1 MFNTLLSKQVLESTM
16 LKRIEIKK
24 LFDQFDY
31 NIELKPEGI
40 TILTG
45 PNGYGKT
52 TILRIIHAFSR
63 KNIFFLMKLLFREII
78 FYLKDGDE
86 IRVVKKN
93 GNIIFTFPNEETE
106 EFSEEKVNKR
116 LEQLFGRIPFRR
128 IDENRWLDRRTDEIM
143 DIEAAIAQALERH
156 GIDLKKLSWKSSVA
170 FPNVYLI
177 REQRLIR
184 PVVVKNRLRN
194 RYNESEENESFA
206 KTITQYAHELKEQ
219 IQSVRAESSKITQDL
234 DSSFPSRLFAEE
246 DMITE
251 DDFSF
256 RFKEIKETQEKL
268 SKYGL
273 SGASTEQQ
281 AYKEEN
287 AQALKV
293 YLDDTKKKLSI
304 FDELLKK
311 LDAFTTM
318 LDEHHFSSKRLQV
331 SPEHG
336 FEFLTDNNHS
346 LDLTALSSGEQQE
359 VVLLYELL
367 FKVEPGALVLIDE
380 PEISLHV
387 AWQKEFLKDIL
398 SVIAVQRINVI
409 LATHSPQIIND
420 RWDLT
425 VDLEEIGK

>member
-1 MFNTLLSKQVLESTM
+1 M
-16 LKRIEIKK
+16 LQRIEIKK

-31 NIELKPEGI
+31 NIELKSEGI

-63 KNIFFLMKLLFREII
+63 KDFFFFVKLLFREII
-78 FYLKDGDE
+78 FYLKDGDK
-86 IRVVKKN
+86 IRIVKKN
-93 GNIIFTFPNEETE
+93 GNIVFTFPNEQTE
-106 EFSEEKVNKR
+106 EFSKGEINKR
-116 LEQLFGRIPFRR
+116 VKRLFENALFQR
-128 IDENRWLDRRTDEIM
+128 IDAKHWVDERTDEIM
-143 DIEAAIAQALERH
+143 GIEAAITKASEMYD
-156 GIDLKKLSWKSSVA
+156 IDPKLSWKSSVV
-170 FPNVYLI
+170 FPDVYLI

-184 PVVVKNRLRN
+184 PVVAKKRIGILGQLLTGGYEKN
-194 RYNESEENESFA
+194 EVSENFVE
-206 KTITQYAHELKEQ
+206 TITQYARELKEQ
-219 IQSVRAESSKITQDL
+219 IKSVRAESSKITQDL

-246 DMITE
+246 DKITE

-273 SGASTEQQ
+273 SGASTEQE
-281 AYKEEN
+281 AYKEDN

-336 FEFLTDNNHS
+336 FEFLTENNHS

-387 AWQKEFLKDIL
+387 AWQKEFLKDIF
-398 SVIAVQRINVI
+398 SVIKVQQINVI
-409 LATHSPQIIND
+409 MATHSPQIIND

-425 VDLEEIGK
+425 VNLEETGK

>member
-1 MFNTLLSKQVLESTM
+1 M

-31 NIELKPEGI
+31 NIELNPEGI

-63 KNIFFLMKLLFREII
+63 KDFFFLVKLLFREII
-78 FYLKDGDE
+78 FYLKDGDK

-93 GNIIFTFPNEETE
+93 GNIVFTFPNEQTE
-106 EFSEEKVNKR
+106 EFSKGEINKR
-116 LEQLFGRIPFRR
+116 VERLFESAPFQR
-128 IDENRWLDRRTDEIM
+128 IDEKHLVDERTGKIM
-143 DIEAAIAQALERH
+143 GIEAAITKASKMYD
-156 GIDLKKLSWKSSVA
+156 IDPKLSWKSSVA
-170 FPNVYLI
+170 FPDVYLI
-177 REQRLIR
+177 QEQRLIR
-184 PVVVKNRLRN
+184 PVVVKNRSPDLRHLIG
-194 RYNESEENESFA
+194 YGKSEENENFVE
-206 KTITQYAHELKEQ
+206 TIMQYARELKEQ
-219 IQSVRAESSKITQDL
+219 IKSVRAESSKITQDL
-234 DSSFPSRLFAEE
+234 DSSFPSRLFKEKKGISE
-246 DMITE
+246 N
-251 DDFSF
+251 DFSS

-281 AYKEEN
+281 AYKDAN
-287 AQALKV
+287 AKALKV

-318 LDEHHFSSKRLQV
+318 LDEHHFPSKRLKV
-331 SPEHG
+331 SPENG
-336 FEFLTDNNHS
+336 FEFFTDNDKP

-398 SVIAVQRINVI
+398 SVIEVQQINVI